1 MSRRL
6 LVIGAFLIPLAGS
19 AAEAQVAGRERPA
32 ILRPGRRAEAVRD
45 QQPPARRL
53 ALEAQIRR
61 GFWRV
66 VKQRVGFND
75 EQMLRLERTT
85 QRFDE
90 RRRALGQQERA
101 QRVALRAEV
110 VADSSANQASI
121 AAALEQLQQLQRQR
135 LDLQG
140 EEQKE
145 LASFMTPLQRAKYF
159 ALQEQVRRR
168 LQEAA
173 KDRPDNAAVPDA
185 P

>member
-1 MSRRL
+1 MSGRL
-6 LVIGAFLIPLAGS
+6 LLVVALLLPLGGAAAG
-19 AAEAQVAGRERPA
+19 AQVIGRERPP
-32 ILRPGRRAEAVRD
+32 LVRPGRRAEIVRD
-45 QQPPARRL
+45 AQPPARRQ

-101 QRVALRAEV
+101 QRIALRAEV
-110 VADSSANQASI
+110 IADSSANQASI

-135 LDLQG
+135 VELQAD
-140 EEQKE
+140 EQKE
-145 LASFMTPLQRAKYF
+145 LATFMTPLQRAKYF

-173 KDRPDNAAVPDA
+173 NRPDEGGPPDA